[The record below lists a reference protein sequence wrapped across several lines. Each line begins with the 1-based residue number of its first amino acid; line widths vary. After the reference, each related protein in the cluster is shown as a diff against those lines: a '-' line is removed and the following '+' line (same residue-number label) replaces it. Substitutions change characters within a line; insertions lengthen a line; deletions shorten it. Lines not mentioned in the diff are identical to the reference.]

1 MIHGTCPC
9 CGIDRLPQLEDCT
22 FRADCAE
29 EADDFENEADDFDE
43 LLGLR
48 AEIASL
54 RAGLA
59 NLRTGLAEA
68 QNTNLVDYI
77 DALLGDA

>member
-9 CGIDRLPQLEDCT
+9 CEIGRLPHLDGCT
-22 FRADCAE
+22 FHADAP
-29 EADDFENEADDFDE
+29 EAADDFDE

-59 NLRTGLAEA
+59 KLREGLAEA
-68 QNTNLVDYI
+68 KNTNVVDYI

>member
-1 MIHGTCPC
+1 MIHNTCPC
-9 CGIDRLPQLEDCT
+9 CGIDRLPHLEGCT

-29 EADDFENEADDFDE
+29 EADDFDE

-48 AEIASL
+48 AQIASL

-59 NLRTGLAEA
+59 NLRAGLAEA
-68 QNTNLVDYI
+68 KNTNLVDYI